1 MPLLRNYFGLSFR
14 ASFNCCQKLQY
25 SSSKVN
31 GTSLGRALVNVT
43 DLPQLSVRA
52 NGIKVVNEETL
63 PWEFRRN
70 VTWIDLAQNP
80 FNCTCELLWFRRSVF
95 WRTSDG
101 CWCRF
106 YGLCF
111 KNGFRRIIIRLAVWV
126 KEKEVYTM
134 PKLNWTSHISL
145 SVSVCLSVCLSGCTS
160 VSTHH

>member
-1 MPLLRNYFGLSFR
+1 MYRQSESIFLNCCFRLNNIFDVCSIAFVDLYGAKSSHNCCCDAMYKINSSSYYFFVLPLLRNYFGLSFR

-52 NGIKVVNEETL
+52 NGITVVNEETF

-95 WRTSDG
+95 WRT
-101 CWCRF
+101 
-106 YGLCF
+106 Y
-111 KNGFRRIIIRLAVWV
+111 V
-126 KEKEVYTM
+126 
-134 PKLNWTSHISL
+134 
-145 SVSVCLSVCLSGCTS
+145 
-160 VSTHH
+160 

>member
-1 MPLLRNYFGLSFR
+1 MCSITFVDLYGAKNSYNCCRGAIYKTNYYYYYYYYYYYFVLPLLRNYFGLSFR

-111 KNGFRRIIIRLAVWV
+111 KNGFRRIIIRLAV
-126 KEKEVYTM
+126 
-134 PKLNWTSHISL
+134 
-145 SVSVCLSVCLSGCTS
+145 
-160 VSTHH
+160 